1 MVAAFPWDEAPR
13 YLLRTRDCIYEKSFQ
28 QRVKKRGIEEVK
40 IAPRS
45 PWQNAYVERVI
56 GSRRRDMFDQVI
68 VLHALHLRC
77 LLTEYLTYDHRFR
90 THLSLA
96 MDCPMPRPVA
106 SPEAGEVIVVPEVGG
121 LHHHDERWAA

>member
-1 MVAAFPWDEAPR
+1 MVAAFPGEEAPR
-13 YLLRTRDCIYEKSFQ
+13 SLLRTRDCIYEQSLQ
-28 QRVKKRGIEEVK
+28 QRVKRGIEEVK

-45 PWQNAYVERVI
+45 RWQNTYVEWVI
-56 GSRRRDMFDQVI
+56 GSRRRDMFDQAI

-77 LLTEYLTYDHRFR
+77 LLTAYLTYDHRFR
-90 THLSLA
+90 THLALA
-96 MDCPMPRPVA
+96 MDCSMPRPVA